1 MEKRKG
7 ILELAENFLEKGFV
21 WVEDKLEVNFSKK
34 KKKKVQKDRK
44 KQLKQEVDF
53 LHDDLTKN
61 ERKGIVSEYYKK
73 GITPPLSAEKRKQF
87 VTKLE
92 FEQRMKE
99 LEIIQDKEQT
109 KELNR

>member
-7 ILELAENFLEKGFV
+7 ILELAENFLEKGFI

-53 LHDDLTKN
+53 LYDNLSKS
-61 ERKGIVSEYYKK
+61 ERKGIVSQYYQQNT
-73 GITPPLSAEKRKQF
+73 TPPLSASKKKQF
-87 VTKLE
+87 ISELE
-92 FEQRMKE
+92 FKERLKE
-99 LEIIQDKEQT
+99 LEAIQQEQT
-109 KELNR
+109 KELTK